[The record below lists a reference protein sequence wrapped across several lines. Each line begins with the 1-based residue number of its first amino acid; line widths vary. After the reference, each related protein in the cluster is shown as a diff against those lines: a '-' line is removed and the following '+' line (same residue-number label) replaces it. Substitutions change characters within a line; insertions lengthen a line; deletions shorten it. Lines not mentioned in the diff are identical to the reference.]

1 MIVRAALVRGLALR
15 ALLALLLGVLLVP
28 GGAVERASAADG
40 YSTSSAAPGAAGAA
54 GAAGEAAPGED
65 TGPAPA
71 LARRGPRPAK
81 AGRTDHA
88 GRVAAAAW
96 PAPRIAQDAGKTG
109 PPWCPYAPE
118 AAVLAAAR
126 GRYAV
131 LRC

>member
-15 ALLALLLGVLLVP
+15 AWLALLLGVLLVP
-28 GGAVERASAADG
+28 GGAVERASAADVLP
-40 YSTSSAAPGAAGAA
+40 TSSAAPGAA

-65 TGPAPA
+65 TGPAPG

-81 AGRTDHA
+81 AGRSDRA
-88 GRVAAAAW
+88 GRMAAVAW
-96 PAPRIAQDAGKTG
+96 PTPRTPRDAPAAGS
-109 PPWCPYAPE
+109 PWRSRAPE
-118 AAVLAAAR
+118 AAVLTAAR

>member
-15 ALLALLLGVLLVP
+15 AVLVLLLGVLLVP
-28 GGAVERASAADG
+28 GGAAERASAADG
-40 YSTSSAAPGAAGAA
+40 YSTSSAAPGAA

-71 LARRGPRPAK
+71 LARRGPRSAK
-81 AGRTDHA
+81 AGQIDQA
-88 GRVAAAAW
+88 GHVAAAGR
-96 PAPRIAQDAGKTG
+96 PVPRTARGAEKTG
-109 PPWCPYAPE
+109 SPWCPYAPE

-126 GRYAV
+126 TRYAV